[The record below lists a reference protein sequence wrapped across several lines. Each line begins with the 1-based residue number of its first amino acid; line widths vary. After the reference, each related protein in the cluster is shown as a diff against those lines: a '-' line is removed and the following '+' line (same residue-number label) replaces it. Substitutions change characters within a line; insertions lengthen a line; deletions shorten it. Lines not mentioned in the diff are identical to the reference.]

1 MTCGISVTDEKTGVQ
16 IIGTPAQIAE
26 WYCNK
31 FDIELSFCPS
41 TNLIEFYYIKGNEMP
56 VLYWSE
62 LADTAEAVTP
72 STMFEEF
79 YYSYVN
85 GVLSKSKRYALDV
98 LIPYQ
103 AQKGK

>member
-1 MTCGISVTDEKTGVQ
+1 MTCGISVTDKKTGFQ

-41 TNLIEFYYIKGNEMP
+41 TNLIELYYIKGDEMP

-72 STMFEEF
+72 TTMFEEF
-79 YYSYVN
+79 YFAYVN
-85 GVLSKSKRYALDV
+85 GVLNKSKRYALDV

-103 AQKGK
+103 AQKK